1 MVNNILP
8 VGRLPKTFSEPG
20 GHDGRYHNHYVLP
33 LRRVPEG
40 SRPPRRPASPSVHCR
55 GDERSPLLA
64 AAFFGGNV
72 EASRSFL
79 DEYGYI
85 EKAISKSRFNRRL
98 HAIDSSLWLQL
109 FDLLAEV
116 FKQNNP
122 DQSYVVDS
130 LPVAV
135 CDNIRIR
142 RSKLYPLQEHGAAF
156 RGYIASKRRYFYGLR
171 VHLVSTASGEPVEFT
186 LAAASEADI
195 RLFKELKLELP
206 EGAIICADKG
216 YTDYHYEDLLE
227 DVGLHLKA
235 RRCPCCRNIRFKLP
249 PIGELRP
256 CAGWARDARF
266 ERGTIP
272 PGPSSANLET
282 DRPHEVAVLHLE
294 SQIVQ
299 RRAVDPD
306 PWKLEAV
313 IRIQPGVHGIAACQP
328 ELAAAS
334 QDSGIIVSQW
344 VGDRVTLALAY
355 P

>member
-1 MVNNILP
+1 MDDTIITTYYLCDEFLKAIGHRDDPQV
-8 VGRLPKTFSEPG
+8 RLSTAE
-20 GHDGRYHNHYVLP
+20 VM
-33 LRRVPEG
+33 
-40 SRPPRRPASPSVHCR
+40 SVA
-55 GDERSPLLA
+55 LVA
-64 AAFFGGNV
+64 ATFFGGNV

-85 EKAISKSRFNRRL
+85 QKAISKSRFNRRL
-98 HAIDSSLWLQL
+98 HAIDSSLWQQL

-116 FKQNNP
+116 FKQINP

-142 RSKLYPLQEHGAAF
+142 HSKLYPLQKHGEAF

-195 RLFKELKLELP
+195 SLFKELKLELP

-235 RRCPCCRNIRFKLP
+235 
-249 PIGELRP
+249 
-256 CAGWARDARF
+256 
-266 ERGTIP
+266 
-272 PGPSSANLET
+272 
-282 DRPHEVAVLHLE
+282 
-294 SQIVQ
+294 Q
-299 RRAVDPD
+299 RRKRSKREMPAWVEFLSKPIRQYIETVFSKLSAMLGGKIHAVTPRGFEL
-306 PWKLEAV
+306 KIVCFLLAFS
-313 IRIQPGVHGIAACQP
+313 IQC
-328 ELAAAS
+328 L
-334 QDSGIIVSQW
+334 
-344 VGDRVTLALAY
+344 
-355 P
+355 